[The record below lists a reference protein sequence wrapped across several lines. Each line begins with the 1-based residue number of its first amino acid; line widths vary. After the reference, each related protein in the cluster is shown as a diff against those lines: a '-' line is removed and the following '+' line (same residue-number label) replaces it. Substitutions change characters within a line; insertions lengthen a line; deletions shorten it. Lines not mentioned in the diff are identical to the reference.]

1 MMILGGV
8 FRLPESW
15 KLRLMAVWTHFVP
28 DLQKRFSTPR
38 ARWVLNIANLKAD
51 SQLDNSKVGYRCE
64 GKESLTPPTGAEAL
78 AICEPVYVEMP
89 GWKESTVG
97 VKRYESLPAEAR
109 KYLARIEEIVGTR
122 IDIISTG
129 PDRADTI
136 VLRDPFA
143 ED

>member
-1 MMILGGV
+1 MRRAVQINSVSGLCIT
-8 FRLPESW
+8 
-15 KLRLMAVWTHFVP
+15 KL
-28 DLQKRFSTPR
+28 D
-38 ARWVLNIANLKAD
+38 VLD
-51 SQLDNSKVGYRCE
+51 GLDTISLCVGYRCE

-97 VKRYESLPAEAR
+97 VKHYESLPAEAR